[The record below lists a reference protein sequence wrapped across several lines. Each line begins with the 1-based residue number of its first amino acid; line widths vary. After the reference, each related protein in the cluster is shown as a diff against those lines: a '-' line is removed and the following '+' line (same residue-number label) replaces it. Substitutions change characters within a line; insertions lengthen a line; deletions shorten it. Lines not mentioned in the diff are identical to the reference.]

1 MESNNIILN
10 NENFINTFQHFP
22 NNMAMELNSLISLN
36 NTHINHTDHNLRYYI
51 NY

>member
-22 NNMAMELNSLISLN
+22 LKPKKKIKKP
-36 NTHINHTDHNLRYYI
+36 
-51 NY
+51 